1 MTSKGRT
8 VENLIETR
16 HTRACVLSMT
26 HILAAL
32 KAEDPATA
40 KFHFDLAYAAGIG
53 AEAAADTE
61 AERIVAKHLREAV
74 QEAREA

>member
-1 MTSKGRT
+1 M
-8 VENLIETR
+8 ENLIETR

-32 KAEDPATA
+32 KAEDPAIA
-40 KFHFDLAYAAGIG
+40 KFHFDLAYAAAIG

-61 AERIVAKHLREAV
+61 AEKIVAQHLKKSV